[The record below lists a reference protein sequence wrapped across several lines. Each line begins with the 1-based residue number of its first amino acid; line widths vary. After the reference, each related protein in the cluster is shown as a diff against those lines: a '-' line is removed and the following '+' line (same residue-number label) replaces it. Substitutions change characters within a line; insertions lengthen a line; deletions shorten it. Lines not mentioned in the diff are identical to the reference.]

1 MIQEYWTFFEFAG
14 WEYDQFMRTPLQV
27 RLWLLEMIAEKSE
40 EKKWF
45 GYKEFSKFRAGARAQ
60 GADI

>member
-1 MIQEYWTFFEFAG
+1 
-14 WEYDQFMRTPLQV
+14 MRTPLQV

-60 GADI
+60 GAGRVDRAPGDW